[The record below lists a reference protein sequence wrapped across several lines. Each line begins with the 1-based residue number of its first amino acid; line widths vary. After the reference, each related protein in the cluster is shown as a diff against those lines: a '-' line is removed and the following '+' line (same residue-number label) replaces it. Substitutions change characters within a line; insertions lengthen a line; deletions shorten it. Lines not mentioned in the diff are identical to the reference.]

1 MKLFPQNLFWFTCTL
16 FLLQA
21 IKFNWQIII
30 PARPQKTGPPR
41 IFLFLQNHDFRKVI
55 GSETDLGRI
64 VHQLPFPLNSKH
76 RFSDSFVISL
86 VVTSLN
92 ERKGWFVT
100 KLSDDTAVLDFC
112 NEFVSGKIDGK
123 PTLAENRAGTFFY
136 RK

>member
-1 MKLFPQNLFWFTCTL
+1 MSG
-16 FLLQA
+16 
-21 IKFNWQIII
+21 
-30 PARPQKTGPPR
+30 TG
-41 IFLFLQNHDFRKVI
+41 L
-55 GSETDLGRI
+55 GSI
-64 VHQLPFPLNSKH
+64 VHLLPFLLNSKH

-123 PTLAENRAGTFFY
+123 PTPAENRAGAFFPEN
-136 RK
+136 KK